1 MYLSEPTLLDTV
13 KKQYHFKLNAHSTAL
28 ITFMLLQIGALF
40 LSFTNNKY
48 TIEYASFSNVS
59 TIHLSNDLNVIL
71 AIIWAFFLGI
81 MLTTVVR
88 RNEAFS
94 FVTTRLSNHLANF
107 LFMLTASLFA
117 GIIATLTGPLL
128 KLFGFLFYKEMILY
142 TPSIVEAPIDFSLRI
157 ITATAYVLLFFLIG
171 YTISSLIQLNKLFLI
186 GFVILFIAF
195 SSSTE
200 SWNGAQYFADLF
212 MFFAEEQSLPFFI
225 LKISGAVLGL
235 FAISTFITNRLEVRN

>member
-81 MLTTVVR
+81 MLTTAVR

-107 LFMLTASLFA
+107 LFMLTASLIA
-117 GIIATLTGPLL
+117 GIIATLTGPVL

-142 TPSIVEAPIDFSLRI
+142 TPSIIEAPIDFSLRI
-157 ITATAYVLLFFLIG
+157 ITAIAYVLLFLLIG
-171 YTISSLIQLNKLFLI
+171 YTISSLIQLNKFFII
-186 GFVILFIAF
+186 GFVVLFIVF

-200 SWNGAQYFADLF
+200 SWNGAQYLADVFSFFAD
-212 MFFAEEQSLPFFI
+212 EQSFPFFL
-225 LKISGAVLGL
+225 LKTIGAVFGL
-235 FAISTFITNRLEVRN
+235 FAVSALITNRLEVRN